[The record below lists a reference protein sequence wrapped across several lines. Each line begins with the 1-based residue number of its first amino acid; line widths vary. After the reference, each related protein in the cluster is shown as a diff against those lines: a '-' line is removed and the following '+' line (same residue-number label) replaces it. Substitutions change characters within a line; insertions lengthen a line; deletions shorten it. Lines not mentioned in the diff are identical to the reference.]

1 MRLLDRYL
9 LKELLL
15 PVVYAFGGF
24 YLFIVA
30 FDITNELPRW
40 QQKGLSG
47 SEIALLYVYRT
58 PQLLPDVLPVA
69 VLLGMLYALAQHSRH
84 NELVAIRA
92 AGVHVWRMA
101 APYLAT
107 GVLFSVLLFSS
118 NEYLMPRGESAANA
132 MLNRTTESQWSTGI
146 SFRNESERRS
156 WNIGAFN
163 SVTYSLRQIDVGWTD
178 EYGRHHRMFARSG
191 KRDGDVWTFQD
202 VELHEPDAANPG
214 FPLKIITNS
223 VAMPGFTETPELIAS
238 EIKISSMSSARLAK
252 KIRFSLA
259 EIANYLQLHPDLT
272 GARAA
277 ELKTQL
283 HGRLAQPW
291 TCLVVVLLAL
301 PFGLLPGRRNAMV
314 SIGIAIGVAFAFFFL
329 SRLSL
334 ALGTGGH
341 LPGWLAGW
349 LPCWLF
355 GGAGFLLVKRAA

>member
-24 YLFIVA
+24 FLFIVA
-30 FDITNELPRW
+30 FDLFNELPRW

-47 SEIALLYVYRT
+47 LEIARLYVYRT
-58 PQLLPDVLPVA
+58 PQMLPEVLPVA

-92 AGVHVWRMA
+92 AGVNVWRLA
-101 APYLAT
+101 APYLGT
-107 GVLFSVLLFSS
+107 GVLFSLLLFAS
-118 NEYLMPRGESAANA
+118 NEFLMPRGERAADA

-146 SFRNESERRS
+146 SFRNEGESRS

-163 SVTYSLRQIDVGWTD
+163 TITFSMRQIDVGWSD
-178 EYGRHHRMFARSG
+178 DYGRNHRMFAQSG
-191 KRDGDVWTFQD
+191 RRDGDVWRFEN

-223 VAMPGFTETPELIAS
+223 VSMPGFTETPELIAS

-252 KIRFSLA
+252 KVRFSLE
-259 EIANYLQLHPDLT
+259 EIGNYLKLHPDLA
-272 GARAA
+272 GGRAA
-277 ELKTQL
+277 ELRTQL
-283 HGRLAQPW
+283 HGRLAMPW

-301 PFGLLPGRRNAMV
+301 PFGFKPGRSNAMV
-314 SIGIAIGVAFAFFFL
+314 SIGLAIGVAFAFFFV

-341 LPGWLAGW
+341 LPGWIAGW
-349 LPCWLF
+349 LPCLLF
-355 GGAGFLLVKRAA
+355 GGTGFHLVRRNA

>member
-30 FDITNELPRW
+30 FDVFNELPRW
-40 QQKGLSG
+40 QNKGLSG

-58 PQLLPDVLPVA
+58 PQLLPDVVPVA

-92 AGVHVWRMA
+92 AGVNVWRLA
-101 APYLAT
+101 LPYLAC
-107 GVLFSVLLFSS
+107 GVGFSLLLFAS

-146 SFRNESERRS
+146 SFRNEGAGRS

-163 SVTYSLRQIDVGWTD
+163 TVTFSMRQVDVGWSD
-178 EYGRHHRMFARSG
+178 EYGRHHRMFAQAGR
-191 KRDGDVWTFQD
+191 RDGDVWKFEH

-214 FPLKIITNS
+214 FPLKTITDS
-223 VAMPGFTETPELIAS
+223 ISMPGFTETPELIAS

-252 KIRFSLA
+252 KVRFSLQ
-259 EIANYLQLHPDLT
+259 EIDNYLTLHPHLT
-272 GARAA
+272 GGRAA

-283 HGRLAQPW
+283 HGRLAMPW

-314 SIGIAIGVAFAFFFL
+314 SIGMAIGVAFVYFFL

-349 LPCWLF
+349 LPGLLF
-355 GGAGFLLVKRAA
+355 GGSGAALVKRMA

>member
-30 FDITNELPRW
+30 FDIFNELPRW
-40 QQKGLSG
+40 QQKGLAG
-47 SEIALLYVYRT
+47 GEIALLYVYRT
-58 PQLLPDVLPVA
+58 PQLLPEVLPVA
-69 VLLGMLYALAQHSRH
+69 ILLGMLYALAQHSRH

-92 AGVHVWRMA
+92 AGVHVWRLA
-101 APYLAT
+101 TPYLAT
-107 GVLFSVLLFSS
+107 GVFFSLLLFAS
-118 NEYLMPRGESAANA
+118 NELLMPRGESAANA
-132 MLNRTTESQWSTGI
+132 MLNRTTESQWSTGV
-146 SFRNESERRS
+146 SFRNGSENRS

-163 SVTYSLRQIDVGWTD
+163 TVTYSMRQVDVGWTD
-178 EYGRHHRMFARSG
+178 EYGHRHRMFAGRG
-191 KRDGDVWTFQD
+191 RRDGDRWVFEG
-202 VELHEPDAANPG
+202 VELHEPDPANPG
-214 FPLKIITNS
+214 FPLKIVTNS
-223 VAMPGFTETPELIAS
+223 VAMPGFSETPELIAS
-238 EIKISSMSSARLAK
+238 EIKVSSMSSARLAK
-252 KIRFSLA
+252 KVRFSLR
-259 EIANYLQLHPDLT
+259 EIDNYLQLHPDLS
-272 GARAA
+272 GGRAA

-283 HGRLAQPW
+283 HGRLALPW

-314 SIGIAIGVAFAFFFL
+314 SVGLAIGVAFAFFFL

-349 LPCWLF
+349 LPCLLF
-355 GGAGFLLVKRAA
+355 GGAGFTLVRRMA